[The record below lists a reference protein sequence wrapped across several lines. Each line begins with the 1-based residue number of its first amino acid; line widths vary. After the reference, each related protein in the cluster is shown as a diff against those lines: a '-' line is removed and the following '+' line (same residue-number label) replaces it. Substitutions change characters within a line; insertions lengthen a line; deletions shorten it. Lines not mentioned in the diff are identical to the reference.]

1 MSTVK
6 ENKALII
13 DEIREKIG
21 QAEIT
26 IFADYRGLNV
36 ALLTKFRCKLRENA
50 AEIRVYKNT
59 FSRRALD
66 QLNLSYQ
73 TEMLEGPTAV
83 ITASK
88 EPTKAAKEVVSFAK
102 DNQSVVVK
110 GGVFENQVL
119 NAEQI
124 QELAKLPSR
133 EELIAQAIGS
143 MKSPLTGL
151 VMTISGPV
159 RGLVYVL
166 NSIKEKKS
174 GGES

>member
-13 DEIREKIG
+13 DEIRNKIG
-21 QAEIT
+21 KSEIT
-26 IFADYRGLNV
+26 IFTDYRGLNV
-36 ALLTKFRCKLRENA
+36 ALLTKFRRKLRENS
-50 AEIRVYKNT
+50 AELQVYKNT

-66 QLNLSYQ
+66 QLNLAYE

-83 ITASK
+83 ITASQ

-102 DNQSVVVK
+102 DNQNVVVK
-110 GGVFENQVL
+110 GGVFENRVL

-133 EELIAQAIGS
+133 EELIAQVIGS

-151 VMTISGPV
+151 VMTLSGPV